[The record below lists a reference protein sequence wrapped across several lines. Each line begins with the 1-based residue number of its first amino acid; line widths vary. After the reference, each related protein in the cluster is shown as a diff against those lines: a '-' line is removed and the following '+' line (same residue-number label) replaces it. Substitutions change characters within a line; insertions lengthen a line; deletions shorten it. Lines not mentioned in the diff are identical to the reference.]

1 MFPNF
6 GVINLVRKAGRKVSR
21 SVEEKV
27 EDYYKDLLD
36 QLGVKRYEK
45 TQGINSEINN
55 ALSNADS
62 KSGGAGKNY
71 PDIQVLLDNGNSRRI
86 PVMIEVK
93 GSRNKLEKLAN
104 DGQIVQVTTYPSDSK
119 PGAKNPHQKGD
130 PNYSTIQHYAVNGA
144 LHYGLAI
151 LDGTDSYDEVIIIG
165 VNGTTIDKNNQI
177 ADPEA
182 KAYYVSKD
190 NNKVPKE
197 IKELRQ
203 SWDLLKASNVDRL
216 YQKLD
221 QLKLTDAEIE
231 KLTALTEDKL
241 ESRVKAIHQRLYDDK
256 NLKTMLSTNQKLY
269 LFTGLIMAGLK
280 TEGVNALRPEGFT
293 SNNDADVNDGTL
305 VISRVKSFLRHRHA
319 SEDKIK
325 IVVDLLA
332 QVFTIDGL
340 WKPINGE
347 SLIKSVY
354 RQVYDDI
361 LPLLES
367 NLHLDFTGK
376 ILNSLNDWVSIDND
390 RANDVVLTP
399 RYVTNFMAQL
409 ARTNMDSFVWDT
421 AMGSGGFLVSAMD
434 IMMKDAEEK
443 IQDHDK
449 LKAKKDSIKHNQL
462 LGVEILGNVYILAIL
477 NMVLMGDGSSNM
489 KRGNSHKIY
498 DKLNFPA
505 NVFLLNPPYSAEGK
519 GLVFVQEALSQMETG
534 YAAILIQENAGS
546 GNGQPYAKNILKHNT
561 LLASIHMPDDLFSG
575 KASVQTA
582 IYVFKVNRPHEK
594 DDLVKFVD
602 FSNDGYTRQN
612 RKKSSQEVNLRDTD
626 HAKDRYAEVL
636 ARVLGKKAKTDYY
649 TEAKGTYKEDSISLN
664 GSDWTFGQHRDVS
677 LRADQSDFEKVVSDY
692 LSFRVEQVLKG
703 RKLHGAI

>member
-1 MFPNF
+1 M
-6 GVINLVRKAGRKVSR
+6 SR

-27 EDYYKDLLD
+27 EDYYKALLD

-203 SWDLLKASNVDRL
+203 SWDLLKAGNVDML

-280 TEGVNALRPEGFT
+280 TAGVNELRPEGFT

-390 RANDVVLTP
+390 HANDVVLTP

-434 IMMKDAEEK
+434 IMVKDAEDK

-449 LKAKKDSIKHNQL
+449 LKAKKDSIKHKQL

-489 KRGNSHKIY
+489 KRGDSHKIY

-505 NVFLLNPPYSAEGK
+505 NVFLLNPPYSAPGK
-519 GLVFVQEALSQMETG
+519 GLVFVQEALSRMETG

-664 GSDWTFGQHRDVS
+664 GDDWTYGQHREISIFPSEKDFSKTV
-677 LRADQSDFEKVVSDY
+677 ADFLAWKVG
-692 LSFRVEQVLKG
+692 QVMKG
-703 RKLHGAI
+703 EEDQ

>member
-1 MFPNF
+1 M
-6 GVINLVRKAGRKVSR
+6 SR

-27 EDYYKDLLD
+27 EDYYKALLD

-203 SWDLLKASNVDRL
+203 SWDLLKAGNVDML

-280 TEGVNALRPEGFT
+280 TEGVNALKPEGFT
-293 SNNDADVNDGTL
+293 SNNDTDVNDGTL

-390 RANDVVLTP
+390 HANDVVLTP

-434 IMMKDAEEK
+434 IMVKDAEEK

-449 LKAKKDSIKHNQL
+449 LKAKKDSIKHKQL

-489 KRGNSHKIY
+489 KRGDSHKIY

-505 NVFLLNPPYSAEGK
+505 NVFLLNPPYSAPGK
-519 GLVFVQEALSQMETG
+519 GLVFVQEALSRMETG

-649 TEAKGTYKEDSISLN
+649 TEANGTYKEDSISLN
-664 GSDWTFGQHRDVS
+664 GSDWTFGQHREISIFPSEKDFSKTV
-677 LRADQSDFEKVVSDY
+677 ADFLAWKVG
-692 LSFRVEQVLKG
+692 QVMKG
-703 RKLHGAI
+703 EEDQ

>member
-1 MFPNF
+1 M
-6 GVINLVRKAGRKVSR
+6 SR

-27 EDYYKDLLD
+27 EDYYKALLD

-71 PDIQVLLDNGNSRRI
+71 PDIQVLLDNGRSRRI

-93 GSRNKLEKLAN
+93 GSKNKLEKL
-104 DGQIVQVTTYPSDSK
+104 DKDSRIVQTTAYPSDSK
-119 PGAKNPHQKGD
+119 PGAKNPHKKGD

-182 KAYYVSKD
+182 KAYYVSRD
-190 NNKVPKE
+190 NNLVPKE
-197 IKELRQ
+197 IKELSQ
-203 SWDLLKASNVDRL
+203 SWDLLKQDNVETL
-216 YQKLD
+216 FAKLD
-221 QLKLTDAEIE
+221 RLKLTDAEIE
-231 KLTALTEDKL
+231 KLTAITEDKL
-241 ESRVKAIHQRLYDDK
+241 ESRVKSIHQRLYDDK
-256 NLKTMLSTNQKLY
+256 SLKTLLSTNQKLY
-269 LFTGLIMAGLK
+269 LFSGLIMAGLK
-280 TEGVNALRPEGFT
+280 TKGVRELEPSRFD
-293 SNNDADVNDGTL
+293 SNDDPDLNDGTI
-305 VISRVKSFLRHRHA
+305 VMDRVKSFLNHRHA
-319 SEDKIK
+319 GKEKIQ
-325 IVVDLLA
+325 IVADLLNG
-332 QVFTIDGL
+332 VFQIKGL
-340 WKPINGE
+340 WEPINGE

-354 RQVYDDI
+354 TQIYDEI
-361 LPLLES
+361 LPLLDS

-376 ILNSLNDWVSIDND
+376 ILNSLNDWVSIEND

-399 RYVTNFMAQL
+399 RYITSFMAKM

-434 IMMKDAEEK
+434 LMIKDARHK
-443 IQDHDK
+443 ILDK
-449 LKAKKDSIKHNQL
+449 QELDKKLDSIKHKQL
-462 LGVEILGNVYILAIL
+462 LGIEILGNIYLLSVI
-477 NMVLMGDGSSNM
+477 NMVLMGDSSTQLKN
-489 KRGNSHKIY
+489 GDSHKIY
-498 DKLNFPA
+498 DKVNFPA
-505 NVFLLNPPYSAEGK
+505 NVFLLNPPYSAPGK
-519 GLVFVQEALSQMETG
+519 GLVFVQEALSRMETG

-575 KASVQTA
+575 KASVQTS

-649 TEAKGTYKEDSISLN
+649 TETKGTYKEDSISLN
-664 GSDWTFGQHRDVS
+664 GSDWTFGQHRSVDLKPS
-677 LRADQSDFEKVVSDY
+677 EQMFRDVVSEY
-692 LSFRVEQVLKG
+692 LAFKVGQVLKG
-703 RKLHGAI
+703 DNK

>member
-1 MFPNF
+1 M
-6 GVINLVRKAGRKVSR
+6 SR

-27 EDYYKDLLD
+27 EDYYKALLD

-86 PVMIEVK
+86 PVMIEAK

-119 PGAKNPHQKGD
+119 PGAKKPHQKGD

-165 VNGTTIDKNNQI
+165 VNGTMIDKNNQI

-197 IKELRQ
+197 IKELSQ
-203 SWDLLKASNVDRL
+203 SWDLLKASNVGML

-280 TEGVNALRPEGFT
+280 TEGVNTLKPEGFT

-340 WKPINGE
+340 WKPING
-347 SLIKSVY
+347 
-354 RQVYDDI
+354 
-361 LPLLES
+361 
-367 NLHLDFTGK
+367 
-376 ILNSLNDWVSIDND
+376 
-390 RANDVVLTP
+390 
-399 RYVTNFMAQL
+399 
-409 ARTNMDSFVWDT
+409 
-421 AMGSGGFLVSAMD
+421 
-434 IMMKDAEEK
+434 
-443 IQDHDK
+443 
-449 LKAKKDSIKHNQL
+449 
-462 LGVEILGNVYILAIL
+462 
-477 NMVLMGDGSSNM
+477 
-489 KRGNSHKIY
+489 
-498 DKLNFPA
+498 
-505 NVFLLNPPYSAEGK
+505 
-519 GLVFVQEALSQMETG
+519 
-534 YAAILIQENAGS
+534 
-546 GNGQPYAKNILKHNT
+546 
-561 LLASIHMPDDLFSG
+561 G
-575 KASVQTA
+575 KA
-582 IYVFKVNRPHEK
+582 
-594 DDLVKFVD
+594 
-602 FSNDGYTRQN
+602 
-612 RKKSSQEVNLRDTD
+612 
-626 HAKDRYAEVL
+626 
-636 ARVLGKKAKTDYY
+636 
-649 TEAKGTYKEDSISLN
+649 
-664 GSDWTFGQHRDVS
+664 
-677 LRADQSDFEKVVSDY
+677 
-692 LSFRVEQVLKG
+692 
-703 RKLHGAI
+703 

>member
-1 MFPNF
+1 M
-6 GVINLVRKAGRKVSR
+6 
-21 SVEEKV
+21 
-27 EDYYKDLLD
+27 
-36 QLGVKRYEK
+36 
-45 TQGINSEINN
+45 
-55 ALSNADS
+55 
-62 KSGGAGKNY
+62 
-71 PDIQVLLDNGNSRRI
+71 
-86 PVMIEVK
+86 
-93 GSRNKLEKLAN
+93 
-104 DGQIVQVTTYPSDSK
+104 
-119 PGAKNPHQKGD
+119 
-130 PNYSTIQHYAVNGA
+130 
-144 LHYGLAI
+144 
-151 LDGTDSYDEVIIIG
+151 
-165 VNGTTIDKNNQI
+165 
-177 ADPEA
+177 
-182 KAYYVSKD
+182 
-190 NNKVPKE
+190 
-197 IKELRQ
+197 
-203 SWDLLKASNVDRL
+203 
-216 YQKLD
+216 
-221 QLKLTDAEIE
+221 
-231 KLTALTEDKL
+231 
-241 ESRVKAIHQRLYDDK
+241 
-256 NLKTMLSTNQKLY
+256 
-269 LFTGLIMAGLK
+269 
-280 TEGVNALRPEGFT
+280 
-293 SNNDADVNDGTL
+293 
-305 VISRVKSFLRHRHA
+305 
-319 SEDKIK
+319 
-325 IVVDLLA
+325 
-332 QVFTIDGL
+332 
-340 WKPINGE
+340 
-347 SLIKSVY
+347 IKSVY

-390 RANDVVLTP
+390 HANDVVLTP

-434 IMMKDAEEK
+434 IMVKDAENK

-449 LKAKKDSIKHNQL
+449 LKAKKDSIKHKQL

-489 KRGNSHKIY
+489 KRGDSHKIY

-505 NVFLLNPPYSAEGK
+505 NVFLLNPPYSAPGK
-519 GLVFVQEALSQMETG
+519 GLVFVQEALSRMETG

-575 KASVQTA
+575 KALVQTA

-677 LRADQSDFEKVVSDY
+677 LKPSEQMFQDVVSEY
-692 LSFRVEQVLKG
+692 LSFKVSQVLKG
-703 RKLHGAI
+703 DDE

>member
-1 MFPNF
+1 MP
-6 GVINLVRKAGRKVSR
+6 R

-27 EDYYKDLLD
+27 EDYYKSTLD
-36 QLGVKRYEK
+36 SLGVQRYEK
-45 TQGINSEINN
+45 TQGINSEITG
-55 ALSNADS
+55 ALSNANS
-62 KSGGAGKNY
+62 KSGGTGKNF
-71 PDIQVLLDNGNSRRI
+71 PDIQLLLDNGRSRRI

-93 GSRNKLEKLAN
+93 GSKNKLEKLDK
-104 DGQIVQVTTYPSDSK
+104 DGRIVQTTAYPSDSK
-119 PGAKNPHQKGD
+119 PGAKNPHKKGD

-165 VNGTTIDKNNQI
+165 VNGTTIDKDNKI

-182 KAYYVSKD
+182 KAYYVSRD
-190 NNKVPKE
+190 NNLVPKE
-197 IKELRQ
+197 IKELSQ
-203 SWDLLKASNVDRL
+203 SWNLLKQDNVETL
-216 YQKLD
+216 FAKLD
-221 QLKLTDAEIE
+221 RLKLTDAEIE
-231 KLTALTEDKL
+231 KLTAMTEDKL
-241 ESRVKAIHQRLYDDK
+241 ESRVKSIHQRLYDDK
-256 NLKTMLSTNQKLY
+256 SLKTLLSTNQKLY
-269 LFTGLIMAGLK
+269 LFSGLIMAGLK
-280 TEGVNALRPEGFT
+280 TKGVRELEPSRFD
-293 SNNDADVNDGTL
+293 SNDDPDLNDGTI
-305 VISRVKSFLRHRHA
+305 VMDRVKSFLNHRHA
-319 SEDKIK
+319 GKEKIQ
-325 IVVDLLA
+325 IVADLLNG
-332 QVFTIDGL
+332 VFQIKGL
-340 WKPINGE
+340 WEPVNGE

-354 RQVYDDI
+354 TQIYDEI
-361 LPLLES
+361 LPLLDS

-376 ILNSLNDWVSIDND
+376 ILNSLNDWVSIEND

-399 RYVTNFMAQL
+399 RYITSFMAKM

-434 IMMKDAEEK
+434 LMIKDARHK
-443 IQDHDK
+443 ILDK
-449 LKAKKDSIKHNQL
+449 QELDKKLDSIKHNQL
-462 LGVEILGNVYILAIL
+462 LGIEILGNIYLLSVI
-477 NMVLMGDGSSNM
+477 NMVLMGDSSTQLKN
-489 KRGNSHKIY
+489 GDSHKIY
-498 DKLNFPA
+498 DKVNFPA
-505 NVFLLNPPYSAEGK
+505 NVFLLNPPYSAPGK
-519 GLVFVQEALSQMETG
+519 GLVFVQEALSRMETG

-546 GNGQPYAKNILKHNT
+546 GNGQPFAKNILKNNT

-664 GSDWTFGQHRDVS
+664 GDDWTYGQHREISIFPSEKDFSKTV
-677 LRADQSDFEKVVSDY
+677 ADFLAWKVG
-692 LSFRVEQVLKG
+692 QVMKG
-703 RKLHGAI
+703 EEDQ

>member
-1 MFPNF
+1 M
-6 GVINLVRKAGRKVSR
+6 SR

-27 EDYYKDLLD
+27 EDYYKALLD
-36 QLGVKRYEK
+36 KLDVKRYEK

-55 ALSNADS
+55 ALSNASS
-62 KSGGAGKNY
+62 KSGGSGKNF
-71 PDIQVLLDNGNSRRI
+71 PDIQVLLDNGHSRRI

-93 GSRNKLEKLAN
+93 GSKDKLEKLDT
-104 DGQIVQVTTYPSDSK
+104 DGRIVQVTQYPSDSK
-119 PGAKNPHQKGD
+119 PTAKNPHKKGD
-130 PNYSTIQHYAVNGA
+130 PNYSKIQHYAVNGA

-151 LDGTDSYDEVIIIG
+151 LDGTTSYDEVIIIG
-165 VNGTTIDKNNQI
+165 VNGTEIDKNNQI

-197 IKELRQ
+197 IKGLSQ
-203 SWDLLKASNVDRL
+203 SWDLLKKNNLDKLFKLVDRL
-216 YQKLD
+216 R
-221 QLKLTDAEIE
+221 LTDAEIE
-231 KLTALTEDKL
+231 KLTAITEDKL
-241 ESRVKAIHQRLYDDK
+241 ESRVKKIHQRLYDDK
-256 NLKTMLSTNQKLY
+256 SLKTLLSTNQKLY
-269 LFTGLIMAGLK
+269 LFSGLIMAGLK
-280 TEGVNALRPEGFT
+280 TDGVHELKPSRFD
-293 SNNDADVNDGTL
+293 SDNDPSLNDGSL
-305 VISRVKSFLRHRHA
+305 VMRRVRSFLKHRGA
-319 SEDKIK
+319 GDEKINL
-325 IVVDLLA
+325 VTDLLNG
-332 QVFTIDGL
+332 VFQIRGL
-340 WKPINGE
+340 WEPINGE

-354 RQVYDDI
+354 TQIYDEI
-361 LPLLES
+361 LPLLDS

-390 RANDVVLTP
+390 HANDVVLTP
-399 RYVTNFMAQL
+399 RYITRFMAQM
-409 ARTNMDSFVWDT
+409 ARTDMNSFVWDT

-434 IMMKDAEEK
+434 LMIKDARHK
-443 IQDHDK
+443 IQDKDK
-449 LKAKKDSIKHNQL
+449 LDAKLDSIKHRQL
-462 LGVEILGNVYILAIL
+462 LGVEILGNVWLLSLI
-477 NMVLMGDGSSNM
+477 NMVLMGDSSTQLKNA
-489 KRGNSHKIY
+489 NSHEIY
-498 DKLNFPA
+498 DKLHFPA
-505 NVFLLNPPYSAEGK
+505 NVFLLNPPYSAPGK
-519 GLVFVQEALSQMETG
+519 GLVFVQEALSRMETG

-664 GSDWTFGQHRDVS
+664 GDDWTYGQHRSVDLKPS
-677 LRADQSDFEKVVSDY
+677 EQMFRDVVSEY
-692 LSFRVEQVLKG
+692 LAFKVGQVLKG
-703 RKLHGAI
+703 EK